1 MKKFRLIIVT
11 CLLFA
16 ACPAE
21 GNDFPQWRGP
31 KGAGLIKNSV
41 PLAESWTS
49 KGPAMAWESETFPQK
64 CGYGSP
70 VIAGGQAFLYINWRS
85 QTEVPYRR
93 LTREILRR
101 LRWFKQGEMP
111 AALLAAMEK
120 AREELPPNLLGRA
133 LEDRIDAWIE
143 KNLGKKDKS
152 WKGVISRRLKAGPDA
167 VPLAVLKK
175 FDAVED
181 HEFPTQK
188 SLEAWFEKNDIPEK
202 MRQRTLRAIP
212 TTLDAARDVLL
223 CVNLKDGQ
231 TAWKYSAAGKLEERT
246 GSSTPCVHQGRVY
259 FLGTTHAHCVDQET
273 GKPLWTTELPHGGGP
288 SSFLVTGGKAMV
300 VARHLLAFDKETGA
314 ILWQQK
320 GVRSRDSSPA
330 GWTHGKKSYVLVNG
344 DGKRFSCVDTQTG
357 EIAWTAKGGG
367 VSTPVI
373 TGDTAVVHTNDDDL
387 GLVAYKLSP
396 TGAQPL
402 WNIARKS
409 RGAASPIVTGD
420 TVYLFGGEEALC
432 VALRDGAVHWRHS
445 KKVEITSPILADGKI
460 ISIASGGRQLWITR
474 ADTGAFEEL
483 SSSRLTGTRCSSP
496 ALSNGHLVL
505 RLADRLASFDL
516 RQSNKN

>member
-1 MKKFRLIIVT
+1 MKIFRPVIVT
-11 CLLFA
+11 LLAFA
-16 ACPAE
+16 ACEAQA
-21 GNDFPQWRGP
+21 NDFPQWRGHNR
-31 KGAGLIKNSV
+31 AGVIKDSV
-41 PLAESWTS
+41 PIAESWTS
-49 KGPAMAWESETFPQK
+49 KGPGMSWESETFPQK

-93 LTREILRR
+93 LTKEILRR

-111 AALLAAMEK
+111 AALLTAMEK
-120 AREELPPNLLGRA
+120 ARTELPPTLLGRA
-133 LEDRIDAWIE
+133 LEDRIDTWIE
-143 KNLGKKDKS
+143 KNLEKNDKR
-152 WKGVISRRLKAGPDA
+152 WKSVIARRLKAGPDA
-167 VPLAVLKK
+167 VPLEVLKK

-188 SLEAWFEKNDIPEK
+188 SLDAWFEKNDIPEK

-223 CVNLKDGQ
+223 CVNLENGK
-231 TAWKYSAAGKLEERT
+231 TAWKYSAAGKLEDRT
-246 GSSTPCVHQGRVY
+246 GSSTPCAHQGRVY
-259 FLGTTHAHCVDQET
+259 FLGTTHAHCVDQEN
-273 GKPLWTTELPHGGGP
+273 GEPLWTTKLPNEGGA
-288 SSFLVTGGKAMV
+288 SSFLVAGGKAIV

-314 ILWQQK
+314 ILWQQAK
-320 GVRSRDSSPA
+320 VRSRDSSPA
-330 GWTHGKKSYVLVNG
+330 IWTHEKKSYVLVNG
-344 DGKRFSCVDTQTG
+344 DGKRFTCVDMQTG

-373 TGDTAVVHTNDDDL
+373 TGDTAVLHTNDDKL

-396 TGAQPL
+396 TGARPL

-420 TVYLFGGEEALC
+420 TIYLFGGDEALC
-432 VALRDGAVHWRHS
+432 VALSDGSIHWRHS

-474 ADTGAFEEL
+474 ADSGGFQEL

-496 ALSNGHLVL
+496 ALADGHLVL

-516 RQSNKN
+516 RQSNEN

>member
-1 MKKFRLIIVT
+1 MKIFHPIIVT
-11 CLLFA
+11 GLLLA
-16 ACPAE
+16 TCPAQ
-21 GNDFPQWRGP
+21 GNDFPQWRGHNR
-31 KGAGLIKNSV
+31 AGVIRDSV
-41 PLAESWTS
+41 PIGESWTS
-49 KGPAMAWESETFPQK
+49 KGPGLSWESETFPQK

-93 LTREILRR
+93 LSKEILRR
-101 LRWFKQGEMP
+101 LGWFSQGEMP
-111 AALLAAMEK
+111 AALLTAMEK
-120 AREELPPNLLGRA
+120 ARAGLPPNLLGRA

-143 KNLGKKDKS
+143 KNLEKNDKR
-152 WKGVISRRLKAGPDA
+152 WKSVISRRLKAGPDA

-188 SLEAWFEKNDIPEK
+188 SLETWFEKNDIPEK

-223 CVNLKDGQ
+223 CVNLKDGR
-231 TAWKYSAAGKLEERT
+231 TAWKYSAAGRLEDRT

-259 FLGTTHAHCVDQET
+259 FLGTTHAHCVDQEN
-273 GKPLWTTELPHGGGP
+273 GKPLWTTELPHEGGA
-288 SSFLVTGGKAMV
+288 SSFIVTGGKAVV
-300 VARHLLAFDKETGA
+300 VAGHLLAFDKETGA
-314 ILWQQK
+314 ILWQQT

-330 GWTHGKKSYVLVNG
+330 SWTHGKNSYVLLNG

-357 EIAWTAKGGG
+357 EIAWTARGGG

-373 TGDTAVVHTNDDDL
+373 AGDTAVLHTNDDEL

-396 TGAQPL
+396 TGARPL

-420 TVYLFGGEEALC
+420 TVYLFGGDEALC
-432 VALRDGAVHWRHS
+432 VALRDGSIHWRHS

-483 SSSRLTGTRCSSP
+483 SSSRLAGTRCSSP
-496 ALSNGHLVL
+496 ALANGHLVL

>member
-1 MKKFRLIIVT
+1 
-11 CLLFA
+11 
-16 ACPAE
+16 
-21 GNDFPQWRGP
+21 
-31 KGAGLIKNSV
+31 
-41 PLAESWTS
+41 
-49 KGPAMAWESETFPQK
+49 MAWESETFPQK

-120 AREELPPNLLGRA
+120 ARKELPPNLLGRA

-167 VPLAVLKK
+167 VPLAVLKI

-300 VARHLLAFDKETGA
+300 VARHLLA
-314 ILWQQK
+314 
-320 GVRSRDSSPA
+320 
-330 GWTHGKKSYVLVNG
+330 
-344 DGKRFSCVDTQTG
+344 
-357 EIAWTAKGGG
+357 
-367 VSTPVI
+367 
-373 TGDTAVVHTNDDDL
+373 
-387 GLVAYKLSP
+387 
-396 TGAQPL
+396 
-402 WNIARKS
+402 
-409 RGAASPIVTGD
+409 
-420 TVYLFGGEEALC
+420 
-432 VALRDGAVHWRHS
+432 
-445 KKVEITSPILADGKI
+445 
-460 ISIASGGRQLWITR
+460 
-474 ADTGAFEEL
+474 
-483 SSSRLTGTRCSSP
+483 
-496 ALSNGHLVL
+496 
-505 RLADRLASFDL
+505 
-516 RQSNKN
+516 